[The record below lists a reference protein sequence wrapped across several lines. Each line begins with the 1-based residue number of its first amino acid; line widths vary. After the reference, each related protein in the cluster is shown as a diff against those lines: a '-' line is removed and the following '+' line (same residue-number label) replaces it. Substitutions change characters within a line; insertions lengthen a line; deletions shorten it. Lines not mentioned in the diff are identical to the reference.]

1 MGVERK
7 TLCTHF
13 LSTVTVRD
21 ITTRMGP
28 RVLGCLVIV
37 VLFYVARCSC
47 KIAHQTGANEVQ
59 QEKRKIVKLLLR
71 NFPLQ
76 ESSSYHNLVEEDEGE
91 YSIVE
96 DENKEHNLLE
106 DDEEEHPQF
115 QEGDHLAQYAPLYP
129 YEEQSIED
137 KMYYRPILKSS
148 DKSEFSRFE
157 HALSPFLLPPPID
170 SGRVNVDT
178 TVEAT
183 EDNADIYYQGYN
195 YPNSYPNVGKMVEE
209 AEEDNA
215 DLYYEAYVHPNT
227 NVQDTAE
234 KYYEGYIHPAN
245 NLEKYIKS
253 FDEPS
258 EDNANDYYVAYVQP
272 NTEDNADEYYEPY
285 THTSSN
291 LPYSQYTQ
299 TQQELEKL
307 PELGDGYTYEGPME
321 ALEDIDNKEHR
332 YVEYENEIV
341 DVPQIIVKFEN

>member
-1 MGVERK
+1 MG
-7 TLCTHF
+7 
-13 LSTVTVRD
+13 
-21 ITTRMGP
+21 
-28 RVLGCLVIV
+28 
-37 VLFYVARCSC
+37 
-47 KIAHQTGANEVQ
+47 
-59 QEKRKIVKLLLR
+59 
-71 NFPLQ
+71 
-76 ESSSYHNLVEEDEGE
+76 
-91 YSIVE
+91 
-96 DENKEHNLLE
+96 
-106 DDEEEHPQF
+106 
-115 QEGDHLAQYAPLYP
+115 
-129 YEEQSIED
+129 YEEPSIED
-137 KMYYRPILKSS
+137 IMYYRPILKSS
-148 DKSEFSRFE
+148 DKSEFYRFE

-178 TVEAT
+178 TVDAT
-183 EDNADIYYQGYN
+183 
-195 YPNSYPNVGKMVEE
+195 
-209 AEEDNA
+209 EDNA
-215 DLYYEAYVHPNT
+215 DLYYKAYVHPKT

>member
-7 TLCTHF
+7 TLCAYF
-13 LSTVTVRD
+13 LSRVTLRD

-28 RVLGCLVIV
+28 RILGCLVIV
-37 VLFYVARCSC
+37 ALCCVARCSC
-47 KIAHQTGANEVQ
+47 KIAHQTGTNEVQ
-59 QEKRKIVKLLLR
+59 QERRKIVKLLLR

-76 ESSSYHNLVEEDEGE
+76 ESSSYQNLVEEDEGE
-91 YSIVE
+91 HNIEE
-96 DENKEHNLLE
+96 DEDKGHSLLG

-129 YEEQSIED
+129 YEEPSIED

-157 HALSPFLLPPPID
+157 HALSSFLLPPPID

-178 TVEAT
+178 TVEA
-183 EDNADIYYQGYN
+183 
-195 YPNSYPNVGKMVEE
+195 
-209 AEEDNA
+209 EEDNA
-215 DLYYEAYVHPNT
+215 DLYYEAYVHPNA
-227 NVQDTAE
+227 NVQDNAE

-258 EDNANDYYVAYVQP
+258 EDNANDYYVVYVQP